1 MLQYEYSIADT
12 YVYMTNLLC
21 KETLMREILT
31 LYRPMQS
38 LSLDGKN
45 NFSIKQNSMRL
56 RVAVV
61 SMVTHAVRVIIG
73 GITLTSITMITSVM

>member
-1 MLQYEYSIADT
+1 
-12 YVYMTNLLC
+12 
-21 KETLMREILT
+21 
-31 LYRPMQS
+31 MQS

-73 GITLTSITMITSVM
+73 GITLTSITMITSVMWIILLCDDESSSCLALKGNSRDKRI